1 MTERVIRIV
10 LDADDVKR
18 GLDQVS
24 GKLDKT
30 GKAAKKTG
38 DSMRALKTIA
48 GGLVAGLGIR
58 ELGRAADQFTTI
70 GNRIRLVTDSTAE
83 FNTVQ
88 DELVGLAQRTRTDLG
103 ATAELYA
110 RVARSTETL
119 GVSQNRVLA
128 FTESVNQALQ
138 ISGATAA
145 EAGAGVIQFA
155 QGLASGALRGDELRS
170 VMEQMPRLASAIADN
185 MGITIGQLRILGEEG
200 KLTAEAVFEAV
211 EKAGP
216 ELQKEFAQITPTLG
230 QAMTTVRNFATVI
243 IGEFNAAAGITEGLV
258 SIFALTDEQT
268 QELGAAVRNLALDF
282 REFVEVAVVAVA
294 NMLEKVAPAFNVVQ
308 AEIVKIIAA
317 ITRDEALF
325 AAALEGQDEFLAQI
339 DVISTKLDDEFE
351 AIRRNNE
358 ERRAELADRDADLDV
373 GRGGGGPA
381 GGGAISKEAQKL
393 IDEQN
398 KLLEKLMEQE
408 AALAIVAETGR
419 EYADVLLEMQINTL
433 ANKNANEAFRFDA
446 LETTEA
452 IAELTAE
459 IAAAEQAQKDYDD
472 RLAEAAQ
479 VTEDAKTEQEK
490 YNDEVAR
497 LKGLLDEGLISPETF
512 DRSIQNLN
520 TFDDSFQAFLD
531 RAKENSQDIL
541 ADFFAGGFDSLDD
554 FGEAFAKMLQQLAA
568 QALAAGIFKAIF
580 GEGQGGQSNGGAAI
594 GAIGS
599 ILGGIG
605 GGRQFGGGVQAGQ
618 SVTAAEG
625 GRFGSEVFVP
635 NQGGKVV
642 PIGGD
647 RGGAGA
653 TMAPP
658 NVNVT
663 SVNAL
668 DESEIVGSFQEGAG
682 DTVLLNRMSVR
693 RTAFKRALGL

>member
-10 LDADDVKR
+10 LDADDVAR
-18 GLDQVS
+18 GLTDIE
-24 GKLDKT
+24 GGLAKT
-30 GKAAKKTG
+30 GKQAKKTS
-38 DSMRALKTIA
+38 DSMRALKSIA
-48 GGLVAGLGIR
+48 GGLLASFGIR
-58 ELGRAADQFTTI
+58 ELGRAADEFTNI

-83 FNTVQ
+83 FNDVQ
-88 DELVGLAQRTRTDLG
+88 DRVVALAQRTRTDLG

-110 RVARSTETL
+110 RVARSTEDL

-185 MGITIGQLRILGEEG
+185 MGITIGELRTLGEEG

-216 ELQKEFAQITPTLG
+216 ELQAEFAQITPTLG
-230 QAMTTVRNFATVI
+230 QAMTTVRNFATVV
-243 IGEFNAAAGITEGLV
+243 IGEFNEAAGITEGLV

-294 NMLEKVAPAFNVVQ
+294 NMVEKVAPAFNVVQ

-339 DVISTKLDDEFE
+339 DAISTKLDDEFE

-358 ERRAELADRDADLDV
+358 ERRKAAEEGGADLDAP
-373 GRGGGGPA
+373 RGGGGA
-381 GGGAISKEAQKL
+381 GGEAISKEAQKL
-393 IDEQN
+393 LDEQD
-398 KLLEKLMEQE
+398 KLLEKLLEQE
-408 AALAIVAETGR
+408 AALAIASETGR
-419 EYADVLLEMQINTL
+419 EYAEVLAEMQINTL
-433 ANKNANEAFRFDA
+433 ANRNANEAFRFDA
-446 LETTEA
+446 LETRE
-452 IAELTAE
+452 E
-459 IAAAEQAQKDYDD
+459 IARLTQEIKDAEDAQRAYDE
-472 RLAEAAQ
+472 RLEEAAQ
-479 VTEDAKTEQEK
+479 VTADARTEQEK
-490 YNDEVAR
+490 FNDEVAR
-497 LKGLLDEGLISPETF
+497 LQGLLDEGLITQETF
-512 DRSIQNLN
+512 DRSVQNLN
-520 TFDDSFQAFLD
+520 DFDDSFQAFLD

-568 QALAAGIFKAIF
+568 QALAAGIFKALF
-580 GEGQGGQSNGGAAI
+580 GEGQGGQSNAGAAI
-594 GAIGS
+594 GALGS
-599 ILGGIG
+599 ILGGA
-605 GGRQFGGGVQAGQ
+605 GRQFGGGVQAGQ
-618 SVTAAEG
+618 AVTAAEG
-625 GRFGSEVFVP
+625 GRFGAEVFVP
-635 NQGGKVV
+635 NRGGQVV

-647 RGGAGA
+647 RSAGA
-653 TMAPP
+653 AMAPP